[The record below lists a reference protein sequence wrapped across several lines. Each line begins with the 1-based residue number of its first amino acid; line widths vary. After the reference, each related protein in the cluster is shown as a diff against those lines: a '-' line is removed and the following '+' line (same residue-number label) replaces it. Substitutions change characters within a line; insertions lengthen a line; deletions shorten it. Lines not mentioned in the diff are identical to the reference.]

1 MRWVRD
7 VALLIVLTAACLGVV
22 YYQMDRT
29 EASETIEKTMID
41 GQRLE
46 REVRFRA
53 ATKAVELN
61 ARGWPVTI
69 DPEWFSGDA
78 PVNRLVSDEHPWV
91 EVAGPDQ
98 AGLTHPPVRIA
109 VDNSVAGFW
118 YNPFQGIVRARVP
131 VSVSDEQTTAVY
143 NAVNQSSIPSIHWAE
158 KPAPIPNPTGA
169 KQADEHAAEGDHPEG
184 SKASSDASEQP
195 RKPVQTVIVKRT
207 KPGKSAR

>member
-22 YYQMDRT
+22 YYQIDRT
-29 EASETIEKTMID
+29 EASETVEKTMID
-41 GQRLE
+41 AQRLE

-61 ARGWPVTI
+61 ARGWPLTI
-69 DPEWFSGDA
+69 DPAWFNDDA
-78 PVNRLVSDEHPWV
+78 PMNRLLSDEHPWV
-91 EVAGPDQ
+91 EVASADQ

-109 VDNSVAGFW
+109 VDNSIAGFW

-131 VSVSDEQTTAVY
+131 VSINDEQTTAVY
-143 NAVNQSSIPSIHWAE
+143 NAVNQTNIPSVLWTE

-169 KQADEHAAEGDHPEG
+169 KHGDEAAKTDGESAQSASGDGANHE
-184 SKASSDASEQP
+184 P

-207 KPGKSAR
+207 KPSKNSR